1 MTMERKSYQKISTE
15 KVRSYEGVT
24 KRKKRMF
31 DGAIMQKAKMK
42 KTPQKANNQRPEP
55 EMVSIAGRKS
65 SSNRF

>member
-1 MTMERKSYQKISTE
+1 M
-15 KVRSYEGVT
+15 V
-24 KRKKRMF
+24 
-31 DGAIMQKAKMK
+31 DGAIMQRAKMK